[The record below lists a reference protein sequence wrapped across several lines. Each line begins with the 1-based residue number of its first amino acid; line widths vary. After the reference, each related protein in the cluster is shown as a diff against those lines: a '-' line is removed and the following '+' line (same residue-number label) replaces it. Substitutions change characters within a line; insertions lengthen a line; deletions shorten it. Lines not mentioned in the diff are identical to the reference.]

1 MRILPVILLLATAAP
16 ALAAPTAPPRTAYVL
31 GRYAWLDHDVERA
44 ARLLESARAADPA
57 SASITRQAWEMAVA
71 AGDGPRAFRLAQA
84 MGAAGNQDA
93 EVLITRLADAVLKKD
108 WAAVQ
113 QLRTGL
119 GNQAW
124 PQVAG
129 PVIDAWAMFARG
141 DTDGALAAM
150 EPARAQGFMRSYL
163 AEQRAHMLAALGRWD
178 AAANAY
184 RQVRASNGTAAAFLR
199 QAQADALVMAGRKD
213 EALAV
218 LFPSDRPTSVARQ
231 RLEAGR
237 RLGPLA
243 PDARNGIA
251 WMFLRLSDDLARER
265 AEPLALFF
273 ARLASFMAP
282 EQPLSWLSVAD
293 HLAKSGQHQ
302 AALTALARVPAGLG
316 LDELARSRR
325 AEALEAI
332 GAGKAAGD
340 LLQAA
345 AAAPGASVEDLVGL
359 AAWHQRSGRHAEA
372 AAAYGTALDRFG
384 TSMGA
389 TAWNLHYL
397 RAIMRDRAG
406 DWPGAE
412 ADLKAALLLFPD
424 EAGVMNYLGYTL
436 LERGERLDEAQRLIE
451 RAARL
456 RPGDGGIIDS
466 LGWLQLKL
474 GRVDEAVTTLE
485 RALALEPE
493 DPTLIGHLGDALW
506 SQGRRIEARFRWR
519 QALAAASEPEDRRR
533 LQARLDYGLDAA
545 PAMLAQNQL
554 R

>member
-1 MRILPVILLLATAAP
+1 MRSLAALLILAAAATP
-16 ALAAPTAPPRTAYVL
+16 ALATPTALPRTAYVL

-44 ARLLESARAADPA
+44 ARLLESARLADPA
-57 SASITRQAWEMAVA
+57 SASITRQAWELAVA
-71 AGDGPRAFRLAQA
+71 AGDGPRAFKLAQA
-84 MGAAGNQDA
+84 MGAAGNRDA
-93 EVLITRLADAVLKKD
+93 EVVITRLADAVLKKD

-113 QLRTGL
+113 QLRPAL
-119 GNQAW
+119 GVQAW

-129 PVIDAWAMFARG
+129 PVIDAWAQFARG
-141 DTDGALAAM
+141 DTDGASAAM
-150 EPARAQGFMRSYL
+150 EPARTQGFMRPYF

-178 AAANAY
+178 AAASAY
-184 RQVRASNGTAAAFLR
+184 ARVRAGNGTAAAVLR
-199 QAQADALVMAGRKD
+199 QGQADALAMAGRKD
-213 EALAV
+213 EALAL
-218 LFPSDRPTSVARQ
+218 LFPSDRPTAVARQ
-231 RLEAGR
+231 RLEAGK

-243 PDARNGIA
+243 PDARNAMA
-251 WMFLRLSDDLARER
+251 WMFLRFSDDLARER

-282 EQPLSWLSVAD
+282 EQPLPWLSVAD
-293 HLAKSGQHQ
+293 HLAQAGQNQ

-325 AEALEAI
+325 AEALEAM
-332 GAGKAAGD
+332 GAGKEAGE

-359 AAWHQRSGRHAEA
+359 AAWHQRAGRHAEA
-372 AAAYGTALDRFG
+372 ATAYGTAIDRFG
-384 TSMGA
+384 AGMGA
-389 TAWNLHYL
+389 QAWNLHYL

-412 ADLKAALLLFPD
+412 ADLKTALTLFPD

-436 LERGERLDEAQRLIE
+436 MERGERLAEAQALIE
-451 RAARL
+451 KAAKL

-474 GRVDEAVTTLE
+474 GQVDEAVATLE

-493 DPTLIGHLGDALW
+493 DPTLISHLGDALW

-519 QALAAASEPEDRRR
+519 QALAIVAEGDEKRR

-545 PAMLAQNQL
+545 PAMLAQ

>member
-1 MRILPVILLLATAAP
+1 MRSLIALLLLAAATP
-16 ALAAPTAPPRTAYVL
+16 ALATPTALPRTAYVL
-31 GRYAWLDHDVERA
+31 GRYAYLDHDVERA
-44 ARLLESARAADPA
+44 ARLLESARLADPG
-57 SASITRQAWEMAVA
+57 SASITRQAWELAVA
-71 AGDGPRAFRLAQA
+71 AGDQQRAFKLAQA
-84 MGAAGNQDA
+84 LGAAGNRDP
-93 EVLITRLADAVLKKD
+93 EVVVTRLAEAVLKKD
-108 WAAVQ
+108 WPAVA
-113 QLRTGL
+113 QLRPGL
-119 GNQAW
+119 GTVGW

-129 PVIDAWAMFARG
+129 PIIDAWAQFARG
-141 DTDGALAAM
+141 DSEGALAAM
-150 EPARAQGFMRSYL
+150 EPARAQGFMRAYL

-184 RQVRASNGTAAAFLR
+184 RQVRAGNGTAASFLR

-218 LFPSDRPTSVARQ
+218 LFPSDRPTAVARQ
-231 RLEAGR
+231 RLEAGK

-243 PDARNGIA
+243 PDARSALA

-273 ARLASFMAP
+273 ARLGSFMAP
-282 EQPLSWLSVAD
+282 EQPLPWLSVAE
-293 HLAKSGQHQ
+293 HLAQAGQNQ
-302 AALTALARVPAGLG
+302 AALAALARVPSGLG

-325 AEALEAI
+325 AEALEAM

-359 AAWHQRSGRHAEA
+359 AAWHQRAGRPAEA
-372 AAAYGTALDRFG
+372 AAAYGTAIDRFG
-384 TSMGA
+384 ASMGA

-406 DWPGAE
+406 DWLGAE
-412 ADLKAALLLFPD
+412 ADLNAALALFPD

-436 LERGERLDEAQRLIE
+436 MDRGERLPEAQALIE
-451 RAARL
+451 KAARL

-506 SQGRRIEARFRWR
+506 QQGRRIEARFRWR
-519 QALAAASEPEDRRR
+519 QALAAAAEPEDKRR

-545 PAMLAQNQL
+545 PAMLAQ

>member
-1 MRILPVILLLATAAP
+1 MRSLAALLILAAAAP
-16 ALAAPTAPPRTAYVL
+16 TLAAPTALPRTAYVL

-44 ARLLESARAADPA
+44 ARLLETARAADPA
-57 SASITRQAWEMAVA
+57 SASITRQAWELAVA
-71 AGDGPRAFRLAQA
+71 AGDGPRAFKLAQA
-84 MGAAGNQDA
+84 MGSAGNRDP
-93 EVLITRLADAVLKKD
+93 EVVVTRLADAVLKKD
-108 WAAVQ
+108 WAAVA
-113 QLRTGL
+113 QLRPGL
-119 GNQAW
+119 GSVGW

-129 PVIDAWAMFARG
+129 PVIDAWAQFSRG
-141 DTDGALAAM
+141 DSDGALAAM
-150 EPARAQGFMRSYL
+150 EPARAQGFMRAYV

-184 RQVRASNGTAAAFLR
+184 RQSRAGNGTTAAFLR
-199 QAQADALVMAGRKD
+199 QGQADALAMAGRKD
-213 EALAV
+213 EALAL
-218 LFPSDRPTSVARQ
+218 LFPSDRPTAVARQ
-231 RLEAGR
+231 RLEAGK

-243 PDARNGIA
+243 PDARSAMA

-282 EQPLSWLSVAD
+282 EQPLPWLSVAD
-293 HLAKSGQHQ
+293 HLAQAGQNK

-325 AEALEAI
+325 AEALEAM
-332 GAGKAAGD
+332 GAGKAAGE

-359 AAWHQRSGRHAEA
+359 AAWHQRAGRHAEA
-372 AAAYGTALDRFG
+372 AAAYGTAIDRFG
-384 TSMGA
+384 PGLGA
-389 TAWNLHYL
+389 QAWNLHYL

-412 ADLKAALLLFPD
+412 ADLKAALTLFPD
-424 EAGVMNYLGYTL
+424 DAGVMNYLGYTL
-436 LERGERLDEAQRLIE
+436 MERGERLAEAQALIE
-451 RAARL
+451 KAAKL

-474 GRVDEAVTTLE
+474 GRVDEAVATLE
-485 RALALEPE
+485 RALTLEPE

-506 SQGRRIEARFRWR
+506 SKGRRIEARFRWR
-519 QALAAASEPEDRRR
+519 QALAAASEAEDKRR

-545 PAMLAQNQL
+545 PAMLAQ